1 MNNPRH
7 LLYFIVVFIITL
19 FSSEEVYSIE
29 YSISQGYP
37 AKYSDNFD
45 HFEYVNPRAKKGGTI
60 RLSAFGTYESL
71 NPFLLKSLAPAGM
84 NNLIFETLMVRSLDE
99 PSSSYGHI
107 ASGYDLAKDGLS
119 VTYFIKDN
127 ARFSNGDKI
136 KASDV
141 EFSYK
146 TLISNVSHPQY
157 RLYWSDIK
165 TTRVLDDKSIQFIF
179 KKANPELHMIIG
191 DLPVFSKK
199 WLNGKSFEDT
209 ILDHPIAS
217 GPYTVDSFEPGKF
230 IKYKKNPNYWALIE
244 PTTRG
249 MYNFDY
255 IIYKY
260 YKDMTVGLEAFKAGE
275 YDYIFENHS
284 KRWARDYSGP
294 NFTNG
299 IIFKTSLKH
308 ENNAGIQGFIFNTR
322 KEIFQNKQV
331 RKAITLAFDFDWS
344 NKNLFYNQYQRCTSY
359 FSNSELSA
367 SKSPSIDEINMAK
380 SLNISLSKIIEKDL
394 TFITKS
400 KNIRNNLIK
409 AKKIFDD
416 LGWKVRDNILY
427 DTNNRPIE
435 FDFLLAQKGFERIL
449 APFAKN
455 LKKLGIQL
463 NYRTIDVSLYQRR
476 VDTFDFDMMVMS
488 YSQSQSPG
496 NELFAMFHSSSAERP
511 GSYNVGGIIN
521 KDIDKLVDKI
531 VYSTTRQEMITASH
545 LLDRILWNEFYLL
558 PNWYINE
565 HRVAYFDKF
574 GMPNKLPKYYQP
586 TDYVLKTWYLKQ

>member
-230 IKYKKNPNYWALIE
+230 IKYKKNANYWALIE

-380 SLNISLSKIIEKDL
+380 SLNISLSKIIDKDL